1 MMHDPV
7 VAIDRFINEL
17 TVSVM
22 LEESLGGMISDE
34 GMSLTNMDVIRSQKL
49 WSEILNQKSRF
60 RALDFLMSRLAS
72 IKHERIVMRILW
84 SIDFAIEKTMF
95 APREIAHSLV
105 CSEHLR
111 VESPILFRCIFKL
124 LLKLI
129 FFLDYKSNREV
140 FNKSIEKSSQ
150 FTEKMFCDRN
160 LFYTIDPSLE
170 LIQLLLCREICL
182 MPAYFAMHELIRNFS
197 SEFGDAPQFIQT
209 EFNKFMDSFK
219 RPARLLYSRVYHA
232 MTPFCGITSLSAPN
246 YRLDSSNLVLTSIK
260 GAMRYPDF
268 LTSSQLPLLCTVL
281 GQLRSFE
288 LTTGMLDPASGKV
301 KTRSVGL
308 ELALVELIVQVME
321 LLECTNDEPWNRTI
335 FEHLI
340 SVMITFMLNS
350 TVRFNEIVVKLNSKL
365 EGRTWTKSS
374 HYVMWFVLN
383 ATSGFIGKNMLT
395 DFVPCLRLFDI
406 LFPEAE
412 DPDRAIDLP
421 IPCCSRKDSTGQS
434 NDSEISLTQKDGV
447 LPKNILGKE
456 LSSTTENTKLSVSQF
471 PISKKMDIDSSDLN
485 RELVT
490 YRDNENEVQEQSST
504 SAEDSDNECI
514 QNETESLLP
523 PHFRSSTACW
533 KRQGRLLHL
542 ATAPVCLWQHVL
554 RKSRLGQDHLP
565 RVMPPALRPIE
576 SRISR
581 RMQALVQSVSSTQ
594 ISNSSVHLVSK
605 LTWNQ
610 LFVVLNAFSTDNEV
624 SQLIQRLID
633 IFWTNETAK
642 DNQKLEHGVLWS
654 RLIKNGKVDFP
665 YDLSAYGRLQPLS
678 HHLMRTMSVHVRML
692 VLHFFLQ
699 KFSVLPN
706 SNMLSTPAIIE
717 TFCRILACRE
727 VESNNVNRI
736 LCLLTKLQPLWSY
749 NTSNTEPK
757 YAVLCGTTEPK
768 VSNYFSCSLVF
779 TLLDTLGF
787 RLADILTPEV
797 RIHTL
802 TSLIGLVKL
811 WSNWSTSVLD
821 NKEPKNLCD
830 GGTSEIPIELQYL
843 LDWNIIKFARSIQAP
858 DCVIYGFCSALTSS
872 TLTQTQPG
880 TNSLHSVNN
889 SACVSQPQSSN
900 IMSQQGSGLVNN
912 TTSGSVSMI
921 RPFIPVNT
929 GVLTSISSS
938 SIIQPPND
946 PILSSN
952 TGVNSL
958 TGGSGSTGFPNS
970 IPGYP
975 FLMCDNVEVNRF
987 VLYSLLQMYHTF
999 DLEEASGIR
1008 PNLVEQIRSMCEQCG
1023 PNSLIDLPQLITK
1036 RLPDFLI
1043 LVIRQLTN
1051 PNTGELNIG
1060 SLPSSDP
1067 MNVESMESTL
1077 PYTDKSIS
1085 LSKLC
1090 SMVQEEYTSFSNRNF
1105 EWSDAVSRSN
1115 MFLCLL
1121 FRYFMEYQ
1129 NIPNKPISLLHHIS
1143 VRFLNR
1149 QLRML
1154 CDYIVSSL
1162 TFTAQ
1167 VNFTTDKCL
1176 STLSDFCIRWHV
1188 IPLDR
1193 FLLFLLMHTRYQHSQ
1208 LLTVNRIIV
1217 YLFTQSD
1224 QITSGIMYLNK
1235 KYEAN
1240 PNNSDSNTQR
1250 KSPHSDPLSSRDWFS
1265 CIRALHEIIPD
1276 QWITYPKTCTISC
1289 NTSNDSLEETD
1300 KPPHLPVSYGHLLL
1314 RLLPLLEVV
1323 IMQFLM
1329 CEVPFVLLIPF
1340 CRAIAP
1346 LFRYHRRPVNVCYTV
1361 LHDHA
1366 EFTMKGLL
1374 CKSNIGYPAYH
1385 LQLSDTKYLDTSP
1398 SSESDMDKTPWIVDR
1413 LLCQLLVHCIISK
1426 HQRLAMKAALNRSS
1440 KGFDQQHSSVNGIF
1454 TQQGWNN
1461 LLLCVKQSEVFYDVI
1476 CRNLSNV
1483 SSDCNIVHDNTDQS
1497 VMNILL
1503 NPESFETQFR
1513 SMFMTWY
1520 SCNIFK
1526 YNWEYLFGL
1535 IDPICKSNQR
1545 HGIYGHSAAWRIWNY
1560 EESVC
1565 IQTAGLYAASIEL
1578 MSSFMSPSELTSVVS
1593 DLLTNCAKHMYFNQL
1608 LNITG
1613 ALAVILPSVYRFPLF
1628 KFCVTLFNDPILC
1641 DTTPESNP
1649 VDPESMFTCI
1659 SDVKSTNDHN
1669 TNTKWRRSSR
1679 ALRHRKLLDVN
1690 LTSVDNV
1697 TLASEATSFKD
1708 ENSALLKPPKV
1719 ALYFFE
1725 KYLPLDQ
1732 KTDSDLVDILS
1743 NGGCSVIEMSHQ
1755 NTEASKTL
1763 KENFNNLEFSSD
1775 VMEYLVKANLWHSIW
1790 AHANTSHLASLPGIF
1805 SDLIL
1810 PELRTEAQLLMAF
1823 YLVAPLMGSLH
1834 SERPAKLV
1842 DLTAE
1847 LYRAVWKVDT
1857 VLAKS
1862 NYEKSHHSEIS
1873 IDISNSK
1880 QLGEH
1885 LPSETGVPLVH
1896 VDTIADL
1903 LYHIKYMYV
1912 GNGVLDQVRPLL
1924 PQLRPSLRKRL
1935 KFILPQDSSVSQ
1947 QQQNQNGSHPIF
1959 ENRVYRASIK
1969 PPMCNGDF

>member
-1 MMHDPV
+1 
-7 VAIDRFINEL
+7 
-17 TVSVM
+17 
-22 LEESLGGMISDE
+22 MILDE
-34 GMSLTNMDVIRSQKL
+34 GMSLIDMDVIRSQRL
-49 WSEILNQKSRF
+49 WSEVLHQKARF
-60 RALDFLMSRLAS
+60 RALDCLVSRLAN

-95 APREIAHSLV
+95 SPREIAHSLV

-150 FTEKMFCDRN
+150 FTEKMFCDRT

-209 EFNKFMDSFK
+209 EFNNFMDSFK

-260 GAMRYPDF
+260 GAMRYPEF

-321 LLECTNDEPWNRTI
+321 LLECTNDETWNRTI

-421 IPCCSRKDSTGQS
+421 IPCCGRKDSTGQS
-434 NDSEISLTQKDGV
+434 NDNEISLTQKDGV

-456 LSSTTENTKLSVSQF
+456 LSSTTENTKFSVSQF
-471 PISKKMDIDSSDLN
+471 YISKKMDIDRSDLN

-490 YRDNENEVQEQSST
+490 HKDNENEVQEQSST

-594 ISNSSVHLVSK
+594 ISNSSVHLISK

-633 IFWTNETAK
+633 TFWTNETAK

-654 RLIKNGKVDFP
+654 RLIKNGKIDFP

-706 SNMLSTPAIIE
+706 SNMLSTPAVIE

-727 VESNNVNRI
+727 VESNSVNRI

-749 NTSNTEPK
+749 NTSNMEPK
-757 YAVLCGTTEPK
+757 YTVLCSTTDPK
-768 VSNYFSCSLVF
+768 VSNYFTCSLVY

-802 TSLIGLVKL
+802 TSLIGLMKL

-830 GGTSEIPIELQYL
+830 GGTNEIPIELQYL
-843 LDWNIIKFARSIQAP
+843 LDWNIIKFVRSIQAP

-889 SACVSQPQSSN
+889 SACVSQPQNSN
-900 IMSQQGSGLVNN
+900 IISQQGSGLMNN
-912 TTSGSVSMI
+912 TTGGSVPI
-921 RPFIPVNT
+921 NRPFVPVNT
-929 GVLTSISSS
+929 GVPTSIPSS
-938 SIIQPPND
+938 SIIQPPID

-952 TGVNSL
+952 MGVNSL
-958 TGGSGSTGFPNS
+958 TSGSGSVGFPNS

-1051 PNTGELNIG
+1051 PNTGEFNIG

-1067 MNVESMESTL
+1067 MNVESIESTL
-1077 PYTDKSIS
+1077 PYTDKSTS

-1090 SMVQEEYTSFSNRNF
+1090 SMVQEEYTCFSNGNF
-1105 EWSDAVSRSN
+1105 EWSNAVSRSN
-1115 MFLCLL
+1115 VFLCLL

-1129 NIPNKPISLLHHIS
+1129 NIPNKPISLLHHMS
-1143 VRFLNR
+1143 AKFLNR

-1167 VNFTTDKCL
+1167 VNFTTEKCL
-1176 STLSDFCIRWHV
+1176 STLSDFCVRWRV
-1188 IPLDR
+1188 VSLDR

-1208 LLTVNRIIV
+1208 LFNVNRIIV
-1217 YLFTQSD
+1217 YLFTQSE
-1224 QITSGIMYLNK
+1224 QITNGINYLDK

-1240 PNNSDSNTQR
+1240 SINSDSSTLR

-1276 QWITYPKTCTISC
+1276 QWITYPKTCTISS
-1289 NTSNDSLEETD
+1289 NTSNDPSDETD
-1300 KPPHLPVSYGHLLL
+1300 KPPYLPVFYGHLLL

-1346 LFRYHRRPVNVCYTV
+1346 LFRYHRRPVNICYT
-1361 LHDHA
+1361 LLRDHA

-1374 CKSNIGYPAYH
+1374 YKLSYLGYPAYH
-1385 LQLSDTKYLDTSP
+1385 SQLPATKYLDTSP
-1398 SSESDMDKTPWIVDR
+1398 SSESDMDKIPWIVDR
-1413 LLCQLLVHCIISK
+1413 LLCQLFVHCIISK
-1426 HQRLAMKAALNRSS
+1426 HQQLAMKAALTRSS
-1440 KGFDQQHSSVNGIF
+1440 KGFDQQFSSVNGIF

-1461 LLLCVKQSEVFYDVI
+1461 LQLCVKQSEVFYDVI
-1476 CRNLSNV
+1476 CRNPSNV
-1483 SSDCNIVHDNTDQS
+1483 TSDCNVVHDNTDRS
-1497 VMNILL
+1497 VVNILL
-1503 NPESFETQFR
+1503 DPESFETQFR

-1545 HGIYGHSAAWRIWNY
+1545 HGIYGHSAAWRIWNH

-1578 MSSFMSPSELTSVVS
+1578 MSNFMLPNELTSVVS
-1593 DLLTNCAKHMYFNQL
+1593 DFLTNCAKHINFNQL
-1608 LNITG
+1608 QNITG
-1613 ALAVILPSVYRFPLF
+1613 ALVVILPSVYRFPLF

-1649 VDPESMFTCI
+1649 IDPENMFTCI
-1659 SDVKSTNDHN
+1659 SDVKFTNDHN

-1697 TLASEATSFKD
+1697 TLTSEGASFKD
-1708 ENSALLKPPKV
+1708 GNTSLLKPPKV
-1719 ALYFFE
+1719 ALHFFE

-1732 KTDSDLVDILS
+1732 KTDSDLVDTLS
-1743 NGGCSVIEMSHQ
+1743 NGGCSAIEISHQ
-1755 NTEASKTL
+1755 SAEANQTL
-1763 KENFNNLEFSSD
+1763 KDNFNNSDFSSD
-1775 VMEYLVKANLWHSIW
+1775 VTEYLIKANLWHSIW

-1810 PELRTEAQLLMAF
+1810 PELHNEAQLLMAF

-1857 VLAKS
+1857 ILAKS
-1862 NYEKSHHSEIS
+1862 NYQNSSDSEIS
-1873 IDISNSK
+1873 MDISNSK

-1885 LPSETGVPLVH
+1885 LPSETGIPLVH

-1947 QQQNQNGSHPIF
+1947 QQQNQNDSHPIF
-1959 ENRVYRASIK
+1959 EGRVYRASIK
-1969 PPMCNGDF
+1969 PPLCNGDF

>member
-1 MMHDPV
+1 
-7 VAIDRFINEL
+7 
-17 TVSVM
+17 
-22 LEESLGGMISDE
+22 
-34 GMSLTNMDVIRSQKL
+34 
-49 WSEILNQKSRF
+49 
-60 RALDFLMSRLAS
+60 
-72 IKHERIVMRILW
+72 
-84 SIDFAIEKTMF
+84 
-95 APREIAHSLV
+95 
-105 CSEHLR
+105 
-111 VESPILFRCIFKL
+111 
-124 LLKLI
+124 
-129 FFLDYKSNREV
+129 
-140 FNKSIEKSSQ
+140 
-150 FTEKMFCDRN
+150 
-160 LFYTIDPSLE
+160 
-170 LIQLLLCREICL
+170 
-182 MPAYFAMHELIRNFS
+182 
-197 SEFGDAPQFIQT
+197 
-209 EFNKFMDSFK
+209 
-219 RPARLLYSRVYHA
+219 
-232 MTPFCGITSLSAPN
+232 
-246 YRLDSSNLVLTSIK
+246 
-260 GAMRYPDF
+260 
-268 LTSSQLPLLCTVL
+268 
-281 GQLRSFE
+281 
-288 LTTGMLDPASGKV
+288 
-301 KTRSVGL
+301 
-308 ELALVELIVQVME
+308 ME

-1121 FRYFMEYQ
+1121 
-1129 NIPNKPISLLHHIS
+1129 HHIS

-1193 FLLFLLMHTRYQHSQ
+1193 FLLFL
-1208 LLTVNRIIV
+1208 
-1217 YLFTQSD
+1217 
-1224 QITSGIMYLNK
+1224 
-1235 KYEAN
+1235 AN

-1535 IDPICKSNQR
+1535 IDPICKTNQR

>member
-301 KTRSVGL
+301 
-308 ELALVELIVQVME
+308 
-321 LLECTNDEPWNRTI
+321 
-335 FEHLI
+335 
-340 SVMITFMLNS
+340 
-350 TVRFNEIVVKLNSKL
+350 L

>member
-1 MMHDPV
+1 
-7 VAIDRFINEL
+7 
-17 TVSVM
+17 
-22 LEESLGGMISDE
+22 MISHE
-34 GMSLTNMDVIRSQKL
+34 GISLINMDVIRSQKL
-49 WSEILNQKSRF
+49 WSEVSHQKSRF
-60 RALDFLMSRLAS
+60 RALDCLISRLAN
-72 IKHERIVMRILW
+72 IKHERVVMRILW
-84 SIDFAIEKTMF
+84 SIDFAIEKALF
-95 APREIAHSLV
+95 SPREIAHSLV

-150 FTEKMFCDRN
+150 FTEKMFYDRN
-160 LFYTIDPSLE
+160 LFYAIDPSLE

-197 SEFGDAPQFIQT
+197 SEFVDAPQFIQT

-288 LTTGMLDPASGKV
+288 LTTGMLDPANGKV

-321 LLECTNDEPWNRTI
+321 LLESTNDETWNRTI

-365 EGRTWTKSS
+365 EGRAWTKSS

-421 IPCCSRKDSTGQS
+421 KPCCSRKDSTGQS
-434 NDSEISLTQKDGV
+434 NDNDIISAQKDGV
-447 LPKNILGKE
+447 LPKSLLGKE
-456 LSSTTENTKLSVSQF
+456 PNSITDNTNLNVSQF
-471 PISKKMDIDSSDLN
+471 PIPKKMDIDSSDLS
-485 RELVT
+485 RELVN
-490 YRDNENEVQEQSST
+490 YKDSENESQEQSST
-504 SAEDSDNECI
+504 SAEDSDNECN

-576 SRISR
+576 ARISR

-594 ISNSSVHLVSK
+594 ISNSSIHMVSK

-610 LFVVLNAFSTDNEV
+610 LFIVLNAFSTDNEV
-624 SQLIQRLID
+624 SQLIQRLVD
-633 IFWTNETAK
+633 TFWANEVAK
-642 DNQKLEHGVLWS
+642 DNQKLEHGLLWS
-654 RLIKNGKVDFP
+654 RLIKNGKVELP
-665 YDLSAYGRLQPLS
+665 YDLSTYGRLQPLS

-706 SNMLSTPAIIE
+706 SNILFTPAVIE

-727 VESNNVNRI
+727 VESNSVNRI

-749 NTSNTEPK
+749 NTANTEPK
-757 YAVLCGTTEPK
+757 STVLCSTTDAK
-768 VSNYFSCSLVF
+768 VTNYFTCSLVY

-797 RIHTL
+797 RIHAL
-802 TSLIGLVKL
+802 TSLISLVKL
-811 WSNWSTSVLD
+811 WSNWCTSILD
-821 NKEPKNLCD
+821 NRESKSLCD
-830 GGTSEIPIELQYL
+830 VATSEIPIELQYL
-843 LDWNIIKFARSIQAP
+843 LDWNILKFARSIQAP
-858 DCVIYGFCSALTSS
+858 DCVIYGFYSTLTSS
-872 TLTQTQPG
+872 TIAQTQPG
-880 TNSLHSVNN
+880 NNSSHSVNN
-889 SACVSQPQSSN
+889 SVCVSQPQTVN
-900 IMSQQGSGLVNN
+900 IISQQSSGLVSS
-912 TTSGSVSMI
+912 TTVSVSMN
-921 RPFIPVNT
+921 RPFIPVNA
-929 GVLTSISSS
+929 GIPTSISSS
-938 SIIQPPND
+938 STIQPSND
-946 PILSSN
+946 PVLSSN

-958 TGGSGSTGFPNS
+958 TGGSGNTGFPNS

-975 FLMCDNVEVNRF
+975 FLMCDNIEVNRF

-999 DLEEASGIR
+999 DLEEASGVR

-1051 PNTGELNIG
+1051 PNTGEFNIG
-1060 SLPSSDP
+1060 NLSSSDSV
-1067 MNVESMESTL
+1067 NIESIESTL
-1077 PYTDKSIS
+1077 PYTDKSTS

-1090 SMVQEEYTSFSNRNF
+1090 SMVQEEYTCFSNGSF
-1105 EWSDAVSRSN
+1105 EWNNAISRGN
-1115 MFLCLL
+1115 VFLCLL

-1129 NIPNKPISLLHHIS
+1129 NIPNKAIS
-1143 VRFLNR
+1143 VLQRMSAKFLNR

-1154 CDYIVSSL
+1154 CDYVVASL
-1162 TFTAQ
+1162 TLTTQ
-1167 VNFTTDKCL
+1167 VNFSTEKCL
-1176 STLSDFCIRWHV
+1176 SSLSNFCLLWHV
-1188 IPLDR
+1188 VPLDR
-1193 FLLFLLMHTRYQHSQ
+1193 FLLFLLMHTRYQHAQ
-1208 LLTVNRIIV
+1208 LGTVNRIIV

-1224 QITSGIMYLNK
+1224 QLISGINYLNT
-1235 KYEAN
+1235 KYEVN
-1240 PNNSDSNTQR
+1240 SNNSDSSTQR
-1250 KSPHSDPLSSRDWFS
+1250 RSPHFDPLSSRHWFS
-1265 CIRALHEIIPD
+1265 CILALHEIIPD
-1276 QWITYPKTCTISC
+1276 QWITYPKSCTISGN
-1289 NTSNDSLEETD
+1289 NTNNDSLDETD
-1300 KPPHLPVSYGHLLL
+1300 KPPHLPVFYGHLLL

-1323 IMQFLM
+1323 LMQFLM

-1340 CRAIAP
+1340 CRVVAP
-1346 LFRYHRRPVNVCYTV
+1346 LFRYHRRPVNVCYT
-1361 LHDHA
+1361 LLRDHA
-1366 EFTMKGLL
+1366 EFTLKTLL
-1374 CKSNIGYPAYH
+1374 CKLPNQVHPTFQF
-1385 LQLSDTKYLDTSP
+1385 QLPTSKYLDTSP
-1398 SSESDMDKTPWIVDR
+1398 SSELDMEKTPWIVDR
-1413 LLCQLLVHCIISK
+1413 LLCQLFVHCVISK
-1426 HQRLAMKAALNRSS
+1426 HQQLAIKAAINRYS
-1440 KGFDQQHSSVNGIF
+1440 KSFNQQPSSVNGLF
-1454 TQQGWNN
+1454 TQEGWNN
-1461 LLLCVKQSEVFYDVI
+1461 LHLCVKQSEVFYDAI
-1476 CRNLSNV
+1476 CKNLSSV
-1483 SSDCNIVHDNTDQS
+1483 SSDNPIDHDRTDQS
-1497 VMNILL
+1497 VVNILL
-1503 NPESFETQFR
+1503 DPESFETQFR
-1513 SMFMTWY
+1513 SMFMMWY
-1520 SCNIFK
+1520 SCNVFK
-1526 YNWEYLFGL
+1526 YSWEYLFGL

-1545 HGIYGHSAAWRIWNY
+1545 HGISGHSAGWRIWNY

-1578 MSSFMSPSELTSVVS
+1578 MSSFMLPNEVTSVVS
-1593 DLLTNCAKHMYFNQL
+1593 DLLTNCAKHINFNQL

-1613 ALAVILPSVYRFPLF
+1613 ALAVTLPSVYRFPLF

-1649 VDPESMFTCI
+1649 VDPEKMFTYV
-1659 SDVKSTNDHN
+1659 SDIKSTHN
-1669 TNTKWRRSSR
+1669 LSTNTKWRRSSR
-1679 ALRHRKLLDVN
+1679 ALRHRKLLDNN
-1690 LTSVDNV
+1690 LTSVDNITSGSEITFSKDETTTPLKPSKV
-1697 TLASEATSFKD
+1697 TLH
-1708 ENSALLKPPKV
+1708 
-1719 ALYFFE
+1719 FFE

-1732 KTDSDLVDILS
+1732 KTDSDLASTLS
-1743 NGGCSVIEMSHQ
+1743 NDDCSVDSRSHQ
-1755 NTEASKTL
+1755 NTEANQAL
-1763 KENFNNLEFSSD
+1763 KDNFNDSKFSSD
-1775 VMEYLVKANLWHSIW
+1775 MMEYLVKANLWHSIW
-1790 AHANTSHLASLPGIF
+1790 AHANTTYLASLPGIF
-1805 SDLIL
+1805 ADLIL
-1810 PELRTEAQLLMAF
+1810 PELHTEAQLLMAF
-1823 YLVAPLMGSLH
+1823 YLVAPLMGPLH

-1857 VLAKS
+1857 ILAKS
-1862 NYEKSHHSEIS
+1862 NYEKSVDSEVS
-1873 IDISNSK
+1873 MVDISNSK
-1880 QLGEH
+1880 KLGEN
-1885 LPSETGVPLVH
+1885 LPSETGIPLVH

-1935 KFILPQDSSVSQ
+1935 KFILPQDSTVSQ
-1947 QQQNQNGSHPIF
+1947 QQQNPNDSYPVF
-1959 ENRVYRASIK
+1959 EGRIYRASVK
-1969 PPMCNGDF
+1969 PPTCNGDF

>member
-1 MMHDPV
+1 MIHDPV
-7 VAIDRFINEL
+7 IAIDRFINEL
-17 TVSVM
+17 TISVM

-34 GMSLTNMDVIRSQKL
+34 EMSLTNMDVIRSQKL
-49 WSEILNQKSRF
+49 WSEVLNQKSRF
-60 RALDFLMSRLAS
+60 RALDCLMSRLAS

-84 SIDFAIEKTMF
+84 SIDFAIEKAMF

-321 LLECTNDEPWNRTI
+321 LLECTNDETWNRTI

-434 NDSEISLTQKDGV
+434 NDNEISLTQKDGV

-485 RELVT
+485 RELVI

-802 TSLIGLVKL
+802 TSLIGLMKL

-1051 PNTGELNIG
+1051 PNTGEFNIG

-1067 MNVESMESTL
+1067 MIVESMESTL

-1090 SMVQEEYTSFSNRNF
+1090 SMVQEEYTSFSNGNF

-1129 NIPNKPISLLHHIS
+1129 NIPNKPISLLHHMS
-1143 VRFLNR
+1143 VRLLNR
-1149 QLRML
+1149 QLRIL

-1167 VNFTTDKCL
+1167 VNFTTEKCL

-1188 IPLDR
+1188 VPLDR

-1224 QITSGIMYLNK
+1224 QITSGIIYLNK
-1235 KYEAN
+1235 KYETN

-1276 QWITYPKTCTISC
+1276 QWITYPETCTISC

-1300 KPPHLPVSYGHLLL
+1300 KPPHLPVFYGHLLL

-1366 EFTMKGLL
+1366 EITLKGLL
-1374 CKSNIGYPAYH
+1374 CKSNVGYPAYH
-1385 LQLSDTKYLDTSP
+1385 LQLSDTKCLDTSP
-1398 SSESDMDKTPWIVDR
+1398 SSESDLDKTPWIVDR
-1413 LLCQLLVHCIISK
+1413 LFCQLLVHCIISK
-1426 HQRLAMKAALNRSS
+1426 HQQLAMKAALNHSS

-1593 DLLTNCAKHMYFNQL
+1593 DLLTN
-1608 LNITG
+1608 
-1613 ALAVILPSVYRFPLF
+1613 
-1628 KFCVTLFNDPILC
+1628 
-1641 DTTPESNP
+1641 
-1649 VDPESMFTCI
+1649 
-1659 SDVKSTNDHN
+1659 
-1669 TNTKWRRSSR
+1669 
-1679 ALRHRKLLDVN
+1679 
-1690 LTSVDNV
+1690 
-1697 TLASEATSFKD
+1697 
-1708 ENSALLKPPKV
+1708 
-1719 ALYFFE
+1719 
-1725 KYLPLDQ
+1725 
-1732 KTDSDLVDILS
+1732 
-1743 NGGCSVIEMSHQ
+1743 
-1755 NTEASKTL
+1755 
-1763 KENFNNLEFSSD
+1763 
-1775 VMEYLVKANLWHSIW
+1775 
-1790 AHANTSHLASLPGIF
+1790 
-1805 SDLIL
+1805 
-1810 PELRTEAQLLMAF
+1810 
-1823 YLVAPLMGSLH
+1823 
-1834 SERPAKLV
+1834 
-1842 DLTAE
+1842 
-1847 LYRAVWKVDT
+1847 
-1857 VLAKS
+1857 
-1862 NYEKSHHSEIS
+1862 
-1873 IDISNSK
+1873 
-1880 QLGEH
+1880 
-1885 LPSETGVPLVH
+1885 
-1896 VDTIADL
+1896 
-1903 LYHIKYMYV
+1903 
-1912 GNGVLDQVRPLL
+1912 
-1924 PQLRPSLRKRL
+1924 
-1935 KFILPQDSSVSQ
+1935 
-1947 QQQNQNGSHPIF
+1947 
-1959 ENRVYRASIK
+1959 
-1969 PPMCNGDF
+1969 

>member
-1 MMHDPV
+1 MIHDPV
-7 VAIDRFINEL
+7 IAIDRFINEL

-22 LEESLGGMISDE
+22 LEESLGGMILDE
-34 GMSLTNMDVIRSQKL
+34 GMSLIDMDVIRSQRL
-49 WSEILNQKSRF
+49 WSEVLHQKTRF
-60 RALDFLMSRLAS
+60 RALDCLMSRLAN

-95 APREIAHSLV
+95 SPREIAHSLV

-150 FTEKMFCDRN
+150 FTEKMFCDRT

-209 EFNKFMDSFK
+209 EFNNFMDSFK

-260 GAMRYPDF
+260 GAMRYPEF

-321 LLECTNDEPWNRTI
+321 LLECTNDETWNRTI

-365 EGRTWTKSS
+365 EGRAWTKSS

-421 IPCCSRKDSTGQS
+421 IPCCGRKDSTGQS
-434 NDSEISLTQKDGV
+434 NDNEISLTQKDGV
-447 LPKNILGKE
+447 LHKNISGKE
-456 LSSTTENTKLSVSQF
+456 LSSTTENTKFSVSQF
-471 PISKKMDIDSSDLN
+471 HISKKMDIDRSDLN

-490 YRDNENEVQEQSST
+490 HKDNENEVQEQSST

-594 ISNSSVHLVSK
+594 IPNSSVHLISK

-633 IFWTNETAK
+633 TFWTNETAK

-654 RLIKNGKVDFP
+654 RLIKNGKIDFP

-706 SNMLSTPAIIE
+706 SNMLSTPAVIE

-727 VESNNVNRI
+727 VESNSVNRI
-736 LCLLTKLQPLWSY
+736 LCLM
-749 NTSNTEPK
+749 
-757 YAVLCGTTEPK
+757 
-768 VSNYFSCSLVF
+768 
-779 TLLDTLGF
+779 
-787 RLADILTPEV
+787 
-797 RIHTL
+797 
-802 TSLIGLVKL
+802 KL

-830 GGTSEIPIELQYL
+830 GGTNEIPIELQYL
-843 LDWNIIKFARSIQAP
+843 LDWNIIKFVRSIQAP

-889 SACVSQPQSSN
+889 SACVSQPQNSN
-900 IMSQQGSGLVNN
+900 IISQQGSGLMNN
-912 TTSGSVSMI
+912 TTGGSVPI
-921 RPFIPVNT
+921 NRPFVPVNT
-929 GVLTSISSS
+929 GIPTSIPSS
-938 SIIQPPND
+938 SIIQPPID

-958 TGGSGSTGFPNS
+958 TSGSGSAGFPNS

-1051 PNTGELNIG
+1051 PNTGEFNIG

-1067 MNVESMESTL
+1067 INVESIESTL
-1077 PYTDKSIS
+1077 PYTDKSTS

-1090 SMVQEEYTSFSNRNF
+1090 SMVQEEYTCFSNGNF
-1105 EWSDAVSRSN
+1105 EWSNAVSRSN
-1115 MFLCLL
+1115 VFLCLL

-1129 NIPNKPISLLHHIS
+1129 NIPNKPISLLHHMS
-1143 VRFLNR
+1143 AKFLNR

-1167 VNFTTDKCL
+1167 VNFTTEKCL
-1176 STLSDFCIRWHV
+1176 STLSDFSVRWRV
-1188 IPLDR
+1188 VSLDR

-1208 LLTVNRIIV
+1208 LFTVNRIIV
-1217 YLFTQSD
+1217 YLFTQSE
-1224 QITSGIMYLNK
+1224 QITNGINYLDK

-1240 PNNSDSNTQR
+1240 SINSDSNTLR

-1276 QWITYPKTCTISC
+1276 QWITYPKTCTISS
-1289 NTSNDSLEETD
+1289 NTSNDPSDETD
-1300 KPPHLPVSYGHLLL
+1300 KPPYLPVFYGHLLL

-1346 LFRYHRRPVNVCYTV
+1346 LFRYHRRPVNICYTL

-1374 CKSNIGYPAYH
+1374 YKLSYPGYPAYH
-1385 LQLSDTKYLDTSP
+1385 SQLPATKYLDTSP
-1398 SSESDMDKTPWIVDR
+1398 SSESDMDKIPWIVDR
-1413 LLCQLLVHCIISK
+1413 LLCQLFVHCIISK
-1426 HQRLAMKAALNRSS
+1426 HQQLAMKAALTRSS
-1440 KGFDQQHSSVNGIF
+1440 KGFDQQCSSVNGIF

-1461 LLLCVKQSEVFYDVI
+1461 LQLCVKQSEVFYDVI
-1476 CRNLSNV
+1476 CRNHSNV
-1483 SSDCNIVHDNTDQS
+1483 TSDCNVVHDNTDRS
-1497 VMNILL
+1497 VVNILL

-1520 SCNIFK
+1520 SSNIFK

-1535 IDPICKSNQR
+1535 INPICKSNQR

-1578 MSSFMSPSELTSVVS
+1578 MSNFMLPNELTSVVS
-1593 DLLTNCAKHMYFNQL
+1593 DFLTNCAKHINFNQL
-1608 LNITG
+1608 QNITG

-1649 VDPESMFTCI
+1649 IDPENMFTCI
-1659 SDVKSTNDHN
+1659 SDVKFTNGHN

-1697 TLASEATSFKD
+1697 TLTSEGASFKD
-1708 ENSALLKPPKV
+1708 GNTSLLKPPKV
-1719 ALYFFE
+1719 ALHFFE

-1732 KTDSDLVDILS
+1732 KTDSDLVDTLS
-1743 NGGCSVIEMSHQ
+1743 NGGCSVIEISHQ
-1755 NTEASKTL
+1755 SAEANQTL
-1763 KENFNNLEFSSD
+1763 KDNFNNSDFSSD
-1775 VMEYLVKANLWHSIW
+1775 VTEYLIKANLWHSIW

-1810 PELRTEAQLLMAF
+1810 PELHNEAQLLMAF

-1857 VLAKS
+1857 ILAKS
-1862 NYEKSHHSEIS
+1862 NYQNSSDSEIS
-1873 IDISNSK
+1873 MDISNSK

-1947 QQQNQNGSHPIF
+1947 QQQNQNDSHPIF
-1959 ENRVYRASIK
+1959 EGRVYRASIK
-1969 PPMCNGDF
+1969 PPLCNGDF